1 MLIFLR
7 YKRFLLCL
15 IGFKLYVVYVF
26 GKMFII
32 VDVFFRNL
40 LVDKCILEIG
50 EFREICKRV
59 GKVDLL
65 FFICRKD

>member
-15 IGFKLYVVYVF
+15 IGFKLYVVYVV

-40 LVDKCILEIG
+40 LVDKCFVEIG
-50 EFREICKRV
+50 EYRKLGKGV
-59 GKVDLL
+59 GKVNLL
-65 FFICRKD
+65 FFICKKD